1 MTENSSKPR
10 IVVLNTG
17 AANVHSVE
25 KALRKVGAD
34 PIVTSDPAE
43 LESADAAVLPGV
55 GASDAVMTALNTLGM
70 TEPVKEFAA
79 SGKPLLCV
87 CVGLQVLFDSS
98 EEGKLPGLGLV
109 DGNVQLIPTGMID
122 ELGAA
127 IKVPHIGWNEVQFT
141 GDDANRNPMFK
152 GIPQGSHFYF
162 VHSYRCVPDQ
172 IAEVAAT
179 SKYGVEICAAIA
191 RGNVVGTQF
200 HPEKS
205 GDVGLQIY
213 KNFLSL
219 ASNVSNQQLSSPAL
233 PKEL

>member
-1 MTENSSKPR
+1 MTENSKSPR
-10 IVVLNTG
+10 IVVLNTR

-34 PIVTSDPAE
+34 PLVTSDPAD
-43 LESADAAVLPGV
+43 LATADAAVLPGV
-55 GASDAVMTALNTLGM
+55 GASDAVMTAINNLGFA
-70 TEPVKEFAA
+70 EPVKEFAA

-98 EEGKLPGLGLV
+98 EEGELPGLGLV
-109 DGNVQLIPTGMID
+109 KGNVELIPTGMKD
-122 ELGAA
+122 ELGSSM
-127 IKVPHIGWNEVQFT
+127 KVPHMGWNAVQFT
-141 GDDANRNPMFK
+141 GDEADRNPMLK

-162 VHSYRCVPDQ
+162 VHSYRCVPDDQ
-172 IAEVAAT
+172 AEVAAT
-179 SKYGVEICAAIA
+179 ADYGVEVCAAVT

-213 KNFLSL
+213 KNFLDL
-219 ASNVSNQQLSSPAL
+219 ASASSS
-233 PKEL
+233 

>member
-34 PIVTSDPAE
+34 PVVTNDPAE
-43 LESADAAVLPGV
+43 LASADAAVLPGV

-87 CVGLQVLFDSS
+87 CVGLQVLFESS
-98 EEGKLPGLGLV
+98 EEGELPGLGLV

-127 IKVPHIGWNEVQFT
+127 MKVPHMGWNEVQFT
-141 GDDANRNPMFK
+141 GDDANLNPMFK
-152 GIPQGSHFYF
+152 DIPQGSHFYF

-172 IAEVAAT
+172 KAEVAAT
-179 SKYGVEICAAIA
+179 SNYGVEICAAIA

-213 KNFLSL
+213 QNFLDL
-219 ASNVSNQQLSSPAL
+219 ASN
-233 PKEL
+233 

>member
-1 MTENSSKPR
+1 MTENSTNPR
-10 IVVLNTG
+10 IVVLNTR

-34 PIVTSDPAE
+34 PVVTSDPAE
-43 LESADAAVLPGV
+43 LASADAAVLPGV

-87 CVGLQVLFDSS
+87 CVGLQVLFESS
-98 EEGKLPGLGLV
+98 EEGELPGLGLV

-127 IKVPHIGWNEVQFT
+127 IKVPHMGWNEVQFT
-141 GDDANRNPMFK
+141 GDDANLNPMFK
-152 GIPQGSHFYF
+152 DIPQGSHFYF

-172 IAEVAAT
+172 KEEVAAT
-179 SKYGVEICAAIA
+179 SNYGVEICAAVA

-205 GDVGLQIY
+205 GDVGLKIY
-213 KNFLSL
+213 QNFLDL
-219 ASNVSNQQLSSPAL
+219 ASN
-233 PKEL
+233 

>member
-1 MTENSSKPR
+1 MTDNSKKPR
-10 IVVLNTG
+10 IVILNTR

-34 PIVTSDPAE
+34 PLVTSDPADIA
-43 LESADAAVLPGV
+43 SADAVVLPGV
-55 GASDAVMTALNTLGM
+55 GASDAVMKALNTLNM
-70 TEPVKEFAA
+70 AEPVKEFAA

-98 EEGKLPGLGLV
+98 EEGELPGLGLV
-109 DGNVQLIPTGMID
+109 EGNVQLIPTGMKD
-122 ELGAA
+122 ELGTSM
-127 IKVPHIGWNEVQFT
+127 KVPHMGWNEVQFT
-141 GDDANRNPMFK
+141 GEESDRNPLFK

-162 VHSYRCVPDQ
+162 VHSYRCVPDNQ
-172 IAEVAAT
+172 AEVAAT
-179 SKYGVEICAAIA
+179 AQYGVEVCAAVA

-213 KNFLSL
+213 KNFLDV
-219 ASNVSNQQLSSPAL
+219 ASATM
-233 PKEL
+233 E

>member
-1 MTENSSKPR
+1 MTANPTNPR
-10 IVVLNTG
+10 IVVLNTR

-34 PIVTSDPAE
+34 PVVTSDPAE
-43 LESADAAVLPGV
+43 LNAADAAVLPGV
-55 GASDAVMTALNTLGM
+55 GASDAVMNALNTLGM
-70 TEPVKEFAA
+70 SDPVKKFAA

-98 EEGKLPGLGLV
+98 EEGELPGLGLV
-109 DGNVQLIPTGMID
+109 EGDVQLIPSGMTD

-127 IKVPHIGWNEVQFT
+127 MKVPHMGWNEVTFS
-141 GDDANRNPMFK
+141 GDESDRNPMFK

-162 VHSYRCVPDQ
+162 VHSYRCMPDKN
-172 IAEVAAT
+172 AEIAAT
-179 SKYGVEICAAIA
+179 TQYGVDVCAAVA

-213 KNFLSL
+213 KNFLDL
-219 ASNVSNQQLSSPAL
+219 AVESAS
-233 PKEL
+233 

>member
-1 MTENSSKPR
+1 MTENSKKPR
-10 IVVLNTG
+10 IVVLNTR

-43 LESADAAVLPGV
+43 LATADAAVLPGV
-55 GASDAVMTALNTLGM
+55 GASDAVMTALKNLDLL
-70 TEPVKEFAA
+70 EPVKEFAA

-87 CVGLQVLFDSS
+87 CVGLQVLFESS
-98 EEGKLPGLGLV
+98 EEGELPGLGLV
-109 DGNVQLIPTGMID
+109 DGNVQLIPTGMTD
-122 ELGAA
+122 ELGSAM
-127 IKVPHIGWNEVQFT
+127 KVPHMGWNEVQFT
-141 GDDANRNPMFK
+141 DDEAERNPMFK

-172 IAEVAAT
+172 QAEIAAST
-179 SKYGVEICAAIA
+179 NYGVEICAAVA

-213 KNFLSL
+213 KNFLDL
-219 ASNVSNQQLSSPAL
+219 ASTTANN
-233 PKEL
+233 

>member
-10 IVVLNTG
+10 IVVLNTR

-34 PIVTSDPAE
+34 PIVTSDPTE

-55 GASDAVMTALNTLGM
+55 GASDAVMKALNTLGM
-70 TEPVKEFAA
+70 ADPVKEFAA

-98 EEGKLPGLGLV
+98 QEGELPGLGLV
-109 DGNVQLIPTGMID
+109 DGNVELIPTGMTD
-122 ELGAA
+122 ELGTAL
-127 IKVPHIGWNEVQFT
+127 KVPHMGWNEVQFT

-152 GIPQGSHFYF
+152 DIPQGSHFYF

-172 IAEVAAT
+172 QAEVAAT
-179 SKYGVEICAAIA
+179 RI
-191 RGNVVGTQF
+191 R
-200 HPEKS
+200 
-205 GDVGLQIY
+205 DV
-213 KNFLSL
+213 
-219 ASNVSNQQLSSPAL
+219 A
-233 PKEL
+233 

>member
-1 MTENSSKPR
+1 MTENSKTPR
-10 IVVLNTG
+10 IVVLNTR

-43 LESADAAVLPGV
+43 LASADAAVLPGV

-70 TEPVKEFAA
+70 VEPVKEFAA
-79 SGKPLLCV
+79 AGKPLLCV

-98 EEGKLPGLGLV
+98 EEGELPGLGLV
-109 DGNVQLIPTGMID
+109 EGSVQLIPTGMKD
-122 ELGAA
+122 ELGASM
-127 IKVPHIGWNEVQFT
+127 KVPHMGWNEVRFT
-141 GDDANRNPMFK
+141 GDESDRNPLFK
-152 GIPQGSHFYF
+152 GIPQDSHFYF

-172 IAEVAAT
+172 QAEVAAT
-179 SKYGVEICAAIA
+179 ATYGVEVCAAVA

-213 KNFLSL
+213 KNFIDL
-219 ASNVSNQQLSSPAL
+219 ASESLS
-233 PKEL
+233 

>member
-10 IVVLNTG
+10 IVVLNTR

-43 LESADAAVLPGV
+43 LASADAAVLPGV

-70 TEPVKEFAA
+70 TEPVKEFAT

-98 EEGKLPGLGLV
+98 EEGELPGLGLV
-109 DGNVQLIPTGMID
+109 DGKVELIPTGMTD

-127 IKVPHIGWNEVQFT
+127 MKVPHMGWNEVQFT
-141 GDDANRNPMFK
+141 GDDASRNPMFK
-152 GIPQGSHFYF
+152 DIPQGSHFYF

-172 IAEVAAT
+172 QAEVAAT
-179 SKYGVEICAAIA
+179 SNYGIEICAAVA
-191 RGNVVGTQF
+191 HGNVVGTQF

-213 KNFLSL
+213 KNFLDL
-219 ASNVSNQQLSSPAL
+219 ASNSTN
-233 PKEL
+233 

>member
-1 MTENSSKPR
+1 MIEYSSKPR
-10 IVVLNTG
+10 IVVLNTR

-25 KALRKVGAD
+25 KALHKVGAA

-70 TEPVKEFAA
+70 TESLKKFA
-79 SGKPLLCV
+79 STGKPLLCV

-98 EEGKLPGLGLV
+98 EEGELPGLGLV
-109 DGNVQLIPTGMID
+109 DGNVQLISAGMID
-122 ELGAA
+122 DLGAA
-127 IKVPHIGWNEVQFT
+127 MKVPHMGWNKVQFT
-141 GDDANRNPMFK
+141 GDVNNRNPIFK

-172 IAEVAAT
+172 QSEVAAT
-179 SKYGVEICAAIA
+179 SNYGVEICAAVA
-191 RGNVVGTQF
+191 RDNIVGTQF

-205 GDVGLQIY
+205 GDVGLKIY
-213 KNFLSL
+213 KNFLDL
-219 ASNVSNQQLSSPAL
+219 ASDISNQQPSFPAQ
-233 PKEL
+233 PKER

>member
-1 MTENSSKPR
+1 MTENSNKPR
-10 IVVLNTG
+10 IVVLNTR

-43 LESADAAVLPGV
+43 LASADAAVLRGV
-55 GASDAVMTALNTLGM
+55 GASDAVMNALNTLEM
-70 TEPVKEFAA
+70 SEPVKEFAA

-98 EEGKLPGLGLV
+98 EEGELPGLGLV
-109 DGNVQLIPTGMID
+109 DGNVQLIPTGMTD
-122 ELGAA
+122 ELGSAM
-127 IKVPHIGWNEVQFT
+127 KVPHMGCNEVT
-141 GDDANRNPMFK
+141 LAGDETDRNPMFK

-172 IAEVAAT
+172 KAEVAAT
-179 SKYGVEICAAIA
+179 ANYGVEICAAVA

-205 GDVGLQIY
+205 GEVGLQIY
-213 KNFLSL
+213 KNFLDL
-219 ASNVSNQQLSSPAL
+219 ASAQS
-233 PKEL
+233 K

>member
-1 MTENSSKPR
+1 MVENSSNPR
-10 IVVLNTG
+10 IVVLNTR

-34 PIVTSDPAE
+34 PVVTSDPAE
-43 LESADAAVLPGV
+43 LAAADAAVLPGV
-55 GASDAVMTALNTLGM
+55 GASDAVMSALNNLNLAD
-70 TEPVKEFAA
+70 PVKEFAA

-98 EEGKLPGLGLV
+98 EEGELPGLGLV
-109 DGNVQLIPTGMID
+109 DGNVQLIPTGMTD
-122 ELGAA
+122 DLGAA
-127 IKVPHIGWNEVQFT
+127 MKVPHMGWNRVSFSDD
-141 GDDANRNPMFK
+141 GDRNPMFE

-162 VHSYRCVPDQ
+162 VHSYRCVPDKQ
-172 IAEVAAT
+172 AEVAAT
-179 SKYGVEICAAIA
+179 ANYGMEICAAVA

-213 KNFLSL
+213 RNFLNL
-219 ASNVSNQQLSSPAL
+219 ANESASAN
-233 PKEL
+233 